1 MLIYL
6 TVIYIY
12 IYIYISYNMSHCFFK
27 LYEGCIGNV
36 NVDLDLSNQATK
48 ANLKGATA
56 ADTSNLAAKSDLTSL
71 KTMVDK

>member
-12 IYIYISYNMSHCFFK
+12 IYIYHITWGTVFLNYIQ
-27 LYEGCIGNV
+27 GCIGNV
-36 NVDLDLSNQATK
+36 KVDLDLFNQTTK
-48 ANLKGATA
+48 ASLKGANA